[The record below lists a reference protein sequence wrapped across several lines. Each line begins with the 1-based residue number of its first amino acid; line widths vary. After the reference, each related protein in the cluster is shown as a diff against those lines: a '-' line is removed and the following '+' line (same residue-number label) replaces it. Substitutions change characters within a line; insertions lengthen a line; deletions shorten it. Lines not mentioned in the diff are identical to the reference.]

1 MLTLIKEYT
10 RIITRVEIYPFRRN
24 VMQDFYYKQNADN
37 TFSVMGYHGDEAEVI
52 VPGSYGGAPVT
63 VINDRLFAGHREI
76 TSVHIPDS
84 VTNMGSFVF
93 RGCENLHSIVLPAG
107 LTDLWGYTF
116 SESAFEEIVLP
127 DRLTNLPPFTFANC
141 RNLKRVVCGS
151 GMKKIYA
158 YVFGGCDELRE
169 VVCGPDVE
177 ISPDAYKIKP
187 PYSERQWGGF
197 TGR

>member
-1 MLTLIKEYT
+1 
-10 RIITRVEIYPFRRN
+10 
-24 VMQDFYYKQNADN
+24 
-37 TFSVMGYHGDEAEVI
+37 MG
-52 VPGSYGGAPVT
+52 
-63 VINDRLFAGHREI
+63 L
-76 TSVHIPDS
+76 
-84 VTNMGSFVF
+84 FVF
-93 RGCENLHSIVLPAG
+93 RGWQNLHSIVLPAG

-116 SESAFEEIVLP
+116 SESSFEEIVLP

-141 RNLKRVVCGS
+141 RNLKRVVCGL

-169 VVCGPDVE
+169 VICGPDVE
-177 ISPDAYKIKP
+177 ISLDAYKIKP

>member
-1 MLTLIKEYT
+1 M
-10 RIITRVEIYPFRRN
+10 
-24 VMQDFYYKQNADN
+24 
-37 TFSVMGYHGDEAEVI
+37 
-52 VPGSYGGAPVT
+52 
-63 VINDRLFAGHREI
+63 
-76 TSVHIPDS
+76 
-84 VTNMGSFVF
+84 
-93 RGCENLHSIVLPAG
+93 LPAG

-116 SESAFEEIVLP
+116 SESSFEEIVLP

-141 RNLKRVVCGS
+141 RNLKRVVCGL

-169 VVCGPDVE
+169 VVCGTDVE